1 MIVSFAKNNKGAY
14 KALFFRLYG
23 FSKAQRPSF
32 LDFQT
37 MEIKKQATVLGLEN
51 IMF

>member
-1 MIVSFAKNNKGAY
+1 MIVSFAKNNKGPY

-37 MEIKKQATVLGLEN
+37 TKINKQTTVLGLEN
-51 IMF
+51 IIF